1 MTFTNLIFE
10 EEVSVLVIITLL
22 IIENKIYE

>member
-10 EEVSVLVIITLL
+10 EGVSVLVIITLL